1 MGFYSSSWVKKVSMQ
16 WRLLKSLSSSSM
28 RAFRGR
34 EVTSFE
40 MSEPKICEDVVYME
54 VR

>member
-1 MGFYSSSWVKKVSMQ
+1 MKNLNSC
-16 WRLLKSLSSSSM
+16 SM
-28 RAFRGR
+28 RAFRVR

-40 MSEPKICEDVVYME
+40 VSEPKIREDVVYME

>member
-1 MGFYSSSWVKKVSMQ
+1 MEFYSSSRVKKVSLQ
-16 WRLLKSLSSSSM
+16 WRLMKSLSSSSM
-28 RAFRGR
+28 RAFRGK

-40 MSEPKICEDVVYME
+40 MSKPKIGEDVVYME